1 MTYAFGMEDYLPPG
15 HGDGAKDMRHGN
27 MGVNFRKEVWKV
39 EEIKYKPPPWMK
51 NKRLWKKSQNSR
63 VKIKNW
69 KNI

>member
-39 EEIKYKPPPWMK
+39 EEIKYKPPP
-51 NKRLWKKSQNSR
+51 
-63 VKIKNW
+63 
-69 KNI
+69 